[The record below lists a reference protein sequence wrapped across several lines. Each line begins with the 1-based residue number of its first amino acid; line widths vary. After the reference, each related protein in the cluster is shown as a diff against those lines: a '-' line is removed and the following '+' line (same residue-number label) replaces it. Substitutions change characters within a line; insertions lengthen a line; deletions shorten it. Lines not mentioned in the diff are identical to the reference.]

1 MNGKIKRKKSLY
13 KRLHE
18 NKKFLAAE
26 SVFLPILLG
35 IILLILWQFEGLH
48 KILNTNTFVLPLPS
62 RINHIIGGNWGKI
75 LVDIKA
81 TMIVAILGLFVGSI
95 VGYLIAVL
103 AAVFPTWM
111 KSGVTIVAAFNAIPI
126 VALAPVM
133 TNWTKDVSKD
143 ANYRSMVAK
152 TIVVAIVCMANMSI
166 NAYRGLTELK
176 PYSEDLMR
184 TVAAG
189 KFKVLYK
196 LRIPN
201 SVPYI
206 FTALKVS
213 VPSSVISA
221 LVSEYFAEY
230 IVGVGRKIRENI
242 VLAQYSTAWAYITVA
257 CVLGILMYA
266 ILMLVQKLVL
276 RKTGYRVS

>member
-1 MNGKIKRKKSLY
+1 MTGKIKRKKSLF

-26 SVFLPILLG
+26 SIFLPVLLG
-35 IILLILWQFEGLH
+35 LVIYLLWQFQILH

-62 RINHIIGGNWGKI
+62 RIGHIITGNWSRI
-75 LVDIKA
+75 VVDIKA
-81 TMIVAILGLFVGSI
+81 TMTVALIGLAVG
-95 VGYLIAVL
+95 VLAGYLIAVL
-103 AAVFPTWM
+103 ASVFPLWM

-133 TNWTKDVSKD
+133 TNWTKDVSSD
-143 ANYRSMVAK
+143 ANFRSMVAK
-152 TIVVAIVCMANMSI
+152 TIVVAIVSMANMSI

-189 KFKVLYK
+189 RMKVLFK

-206 FTALKVS
+206 FTALKVAG
-213 VPSSVISA
+213 PSSIISA
-221 LVSEYFAEY
+221 IVSEYFAEY

-257 CVLGILMYA
+257 CVLGILMYVV
-266 ILMLVQKLVL
+266 LMIIQKIFLGK
-276 RKTGYRVS
+276 RYRAS